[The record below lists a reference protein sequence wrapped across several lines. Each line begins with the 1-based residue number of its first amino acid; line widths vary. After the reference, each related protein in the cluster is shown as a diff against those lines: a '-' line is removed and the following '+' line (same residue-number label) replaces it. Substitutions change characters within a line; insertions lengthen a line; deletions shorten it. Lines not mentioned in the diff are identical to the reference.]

1 MSGRGPIDPGLQSE
15 RTRLAWSRTSLA
27 FLANGGLMLHAGH
40 DADDWAWLLPGSAVI
55 AVSGLVYAAGEVRYR
70 RVGAAVHRNEP
81 VTGTGLVA
89 ATAAA
94 ALFAALM
101 GVAAMLWLAADA

>member
-1 MSGRGPIDPGLQSE
+1 MSDHGPIDPGLQPE

-40 DADDWAWLLPGSAVI
+40 DADWVWLLPGSAVI
-55 AVSGLVYAAGEVRYR
+55 AVSGLVYAAGEARYR
-70 RVGAAVHRNEP
+70 RVGAAVRENEP
-81 VTGTGLVA
+81 VTGSALVA

-101 GVAAMLWLAADA
+101 AVAAMLWLGADG